1 MGDFTKV
8 LSKQDQFRDYI
19 TGDVEQNPNQ
29 FGNPY
34 RIVDKKK
41 TNVLILM
48 NLLYSQCPYH

>member
-8 LSKQDQFRDYI
+8 LSKQEQFRDYI
-19 TGDVEQNPNQ
+19 TGEVEQNPNQ